1 MQKGTGKPLRVATLL
16 ASLIPLAV
24 LITAIYLG
32 SKTSFVD
39 IPSKESRW
47 EESASAELVGRQLPS
62 ANPTIGTN
70 IQKDK
75 PKQPLQARLLQPQPS
90 IPPHTHHAFNM
101 ATHEQLPSTSSR
113 APLDPTI
120 TNTTIRIGTRRS
132 ALAVVQAEM
141 VVAAL
146 KKAHPENTYEI
157 HAMATMGDKNQVT
170 ALHEF
175 GAKSLWTHEL
185 EAQLLDGDL
194 DFIVHCLKDMPTQ
207 LPNKCVIGCIM
218 EREDPRDCVI
228 MKKGLE
234 YKTLLELPEGAVVG
248 TSSVRRS
255 AQIKKAYPHLK
266 FKDVRGNLGTRL
278 GKLDAEDGEYS
289 CLILAVAG
297 VVRMNWTERITQY
310 LDSTTPGGGMLHAVG
325 QGALAIE
332 VREGDEKIMKVLEVL
347 SNEAATLSGIA
358 ERSLMRTLEGGC
370 SVPIGVETTWI
381 ERGKLLMKA
390 IVVSLDGTESVA
402 AERLDEIL
410 NEKDAD
416 EFGWK
421 LAQELVE
428 KGAAKILEQINLN
441 RPIIKEAG
449 GA

>member
-1 MQKGTGKPLRVATLL
+1 MATREQL
-16 ASLIPLAV
+16 ASN
-24 LITAIYLG
+24 
-32 SKTSFVD
+32 
-39 IPSKESRW
+39 PSRS
-47 EESASAELVGRQLPS
+47 
-62 ANPTIGTN
+62 
-70 IQKDK
+70 
-75 PKQPLQARLLQPQPS
+75 
-90 IPPHTHHAFNM
+90 
-101 ATHEQLPSTSSR
+101 
-113 APLDPTI
+113 PLDPT
-120 TNTTIRIGTRRS
+120 TNTEKPAPTPTGTLHIGTRKS

-141 VVAAL
+141 VLAAL
-146 KKAHPENTYEI
+146 QKEYPGQAFEI
-157 HAMATMGDKNQVT
+157 HAMSTMGDKNQTT

-185 EAQLLDGDL
+185 EAQLLDGRL

-207 LPNKCVIGCIM
+207 LPNKCAIGCIM

-228 MKKGLE
+228 MRRGLE
-234 YKTLLELPEGAVVG
+234 FKSLADLPAGAVVG

-255 AQIKKAYPHLK
+255 AQVKKAYPHLK

-278 GKLDAEDGEYS
+278 GKLNAEDSEYS

-297 VVRMNWTERITQY
+297 VVRLGWVDIISQY
-310 LDSTTPGGGMLHAVG
+310 LDSNTPGGGMLHAVG

-332 VREGDEKIMKVLEVL
+332 IREGDEKTRRILKCL
-347 SNEAATLSGIA
+347 SNEASTLSGLA

-381 ERGKLLMKA
+381 EKGKLLIKA

-402 AERLDEIL
+402 AERLGEIL
-410 NEKDAD
+410 TEKDAD
-416 EFGWK
+416 EFGWQ

-428 KGAAKILEQINLN
+428 KGAAKILERINLN